1 MAKSIPMQRF
11 LQALFGDRSIA
22 AQAAEIGRA
31 ILAARSL
38 RRTEVAAK
46 MKGKAEAA
54 YKRIQRF
61 LRRVDPRPVLRRL
74 FREEAE
80 FVLLDPTEVE
90 RPQARKT
97 EYVGVL
103 QDSKTRGF
111 WLLLLATPHRGRAI
125 PCGLVCYSSKTI
137 ADRGDSRNQNHM
149 RAIETLKDIVGDR
162 PVVMDREFSY
172 LGFLQYLEAAQV
184 SFVIRLNQGTHPKFQ
199 DSEGREVVL
208 SVRQGQKAVY
218 RDVWYKGE
226 VRVHVIG
233 LWERGHAEPLW
244 VMSNL
249 EPEEA
254 LRMYLQR
261 MKIDATF
268 RDLKDLLGL
277 ERLMNRSQEYMEKM
291 VALLLLTYTIG
302 HLVGEN
308 LRDFLYGPPPS
319 ESREPGESPDP
330 PEPAGH
336 ASHLPAPPAIPSPEP
351 GNPPAPPR
359 PSRSGRKWKR
369 YSGLFVLLMQKWFVT
384 PQQWR
389 AIVRAALASFL
400 AILFP
405 PVPTHVRT

>member
-1 MAKSIPMQRF
+1 
-11 LQALFGDRSIA
+11 
-22 AQAAEIGRA
+22 
-31 ILAARSL
+31 
-38 RRTEVAAK
+38 
-46 MKGKAEAA
+46 
-54 YKRIQRF
+54 
-61 LRRVDPRPVLRRL
+61 
-74 FREEAE
+74 
-80 FVLLDPTEVE
+80 
-90 RPQARKT
+90 
-97 EYVGVL
+97 
-103 QDSKTRGF
+103 
-111 WLLLLATPHRGRAI
+111 
-125 PCGLVCYSSKTI
+125 
-137 ADRGDSRNQNHM
+137 
-149 RAIETLKDIVGDR
+149 
-162 PVVMDREFSY
+162 
-172 LGFLQYLEAAQV
+172 
-184 SFVIRLNQGTHPKFQ
+184 
-199 DSEGREVVL
+199 
-208 SVRQGQKAVY
+208 
-218 RDVWYKGE
+218 VWYKGE

-308 LRDFLYGPPPS
+308 RRDFLYGPPPS